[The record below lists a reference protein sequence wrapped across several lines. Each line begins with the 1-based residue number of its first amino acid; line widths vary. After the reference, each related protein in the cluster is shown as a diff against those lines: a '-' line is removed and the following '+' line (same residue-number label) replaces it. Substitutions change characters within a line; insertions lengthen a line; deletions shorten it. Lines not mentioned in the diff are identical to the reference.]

1 MVNFNMG
8 LNFLYGWL
16 MSPFSL
22 ESARSHGGVY
32 SVPTRTAFYGYM
44 VAAMVCHDIWFY
56 HAHRFDKLWCRV
68 MLVVKLGWVDIDIHL

>member
-1 MVNFNMG
+1 MSNSICISYFQLLLMVNFNMG

-16 MSPFSL
+16 MSPFSI

-56 HAHRFDKLWCRV
+56 HAHRYDLFK
-68 MLVVKLGWVDIDIHL
+68 